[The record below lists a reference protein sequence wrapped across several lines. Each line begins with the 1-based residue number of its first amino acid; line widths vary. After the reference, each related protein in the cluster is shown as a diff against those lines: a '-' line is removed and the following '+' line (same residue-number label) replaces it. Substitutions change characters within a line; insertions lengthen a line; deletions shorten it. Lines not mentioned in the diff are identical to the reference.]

1 MAKDY
6 KVDLLGSL
14 PLDIGIR
21 TQADSGKPTVIAEP
35 DSKIASIYKEIARK
49 AAIKIAN
56 ASLDYSSKFPN
67 IVIQNT

>member
-1 MAKDY
+1 MCDDY

-14 PLDIGIR
+14 PLDMSIR
-21 TQADSGKPTVIAEP
+21 VLTDGGKPSVISEP
-35 DSKIASIYKEIARK
+35 ESKISKTYKEIARK

-56 ASLDYSSKFPN
+56 AALDHSSKFPN